1 MKKLAILALF
11 SACWLLGAD
20 QTQEISLDEA
30 GLKKLFISRHG
41 EEMASYIKEI
51 RISDEGAYKGGTK
64 LNARFIMQDSLI
76 YPDITFVSIGDIYAY
91 NWIDAKG
98 NEARPAANNFAE
110 AARAYLASI
119 DDRVFAFNINRGL
132 KAKYL
137 FIDPLNPLCEKQLKE
152 AVAQKGAKF
161 GFVFMPLLG
170 QESLKRS
177 AWLIEELNE
186 IKNDAQRIEFLL
198 NSFNDSSQKQPKS
211 DKFIKA
217 LQTDLIEYKL
227 LKIDT
232 LPASVMI

>member
-1 MKKLAILALF
+1 MSVLMAQDVSEELN
-11 SACWLLGAD
+11 
-20 QTQEISLDEA
+20 EA
-30 GLKKLFISRHG
+30 SLKKLFIARHG
-41 EEMASYIKEI
+41 EEMAGYIKEI
-51 RISDEGAYKGGTK
+51 RISDEGAYRGGVK
-64 LNARFIMQDSLI
+64 LNARYIMDQNLI
-76 YPDITFVSIGDIYAY
+76 YPDITFVKIGEIYAY
-91 NWIDAKG
+91 KWIDELG

-137 FIDPLNPLCEKQLKE
+137 FIDPFSPLCLNQLKE
-152 AVAQKGAKF
+152 AVATKGAKF

-170 QESLKRS
+170 DASLKKS
-177 AWLIEELNE
+177 AWLIEQLNE
-186 IKNDAQRIEFLL
+186 IKNDNEKIEFLIKAL
-198 NSFNDSSQKQPKS
+198 EDKSQKEPKS

-232 LPASVMI
+232 LPAWVSI